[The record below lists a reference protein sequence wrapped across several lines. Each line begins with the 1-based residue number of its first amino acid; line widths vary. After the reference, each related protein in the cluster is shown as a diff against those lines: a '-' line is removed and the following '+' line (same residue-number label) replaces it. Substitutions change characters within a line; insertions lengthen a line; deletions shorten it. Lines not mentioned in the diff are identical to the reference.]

1 MTATPKARRKRI
13 GKGIYRDAYGLSA
26 TVKVG
31 TGPEARQ
38 REKRFPFDTPFKDL
52 KAWQESMRSELRA
65 DQRRPVAAVRG
76 TLAADATVYL
86 SQVKHLTSYASR
98 VCEVDA
104 WTARYGRL
112 RRSQITAE
120 HVRTARATW
129 MAEGYA
135 PKTVNN
141 RVQTLAH
148 LYHVL
153 DGEKAPTPA
162 DAITKLPVAES
173 VKVLV
178 PATVFQTVAAN
189 LASHPQTRARF
200 MITAST
206 GVRPAEVK
214 RAEPGDVDLAR
225 RVWMVRTAKGG
236 AMRAIVLNDEML
248 AAWKAF
254 VAANAWG
261 SFDTSDHDKRLY
273 AAGWPRD
280 VRPYQARH
288 SMALELGER
297 GIDLADVAS
306 MLGHK
311 DVATTR
317 RHYQGILASRLKG
330 ASDRL
335 AGRFNGWETPAP
347 APVTDAADPVA
358 TLPPAEGV
366 H

>member
-1 MTATPKARRKRI
+1 MGQIKKKVRRKRI
-13 GKGIYRDAYGLSA
+13 GKGIYRDAYGLAA

-31 TGPEARQ
+31 TGAEAQQ
-38 REKRFPFDTPFKDL
+38 REKRYPFDTPLKDI
-52 KAWQESMRSELRA
+52 KDWQEAMRAELRA
-65 DQRRPVAAVRG
+65 LQRRPASIARG
-76 TLAADATVYL
+76 TLEADARVYL
-86 SQVKHLTSYASR
+86 AQVKHLASYKSR

-104 WTARYGRL
+104 WRALYGRL

-120 HVRTARATW
+120 HVRKARATW
-129 MAEGYA
+129 TAEKFA
-135 PKTVNN
+135 PKTINN
-141 RVQTLAH
+141 RVQTLAN

-153 DGEKAPTPA
+153 DREKAPTPC
-162 DAITKLPVAES
+162 DEIKKLPVAES

-178 PATVFQTVAAN
+178 PAKVFQLVAAN
-189 LASHPQTRARF
+189 LTDPKTRARF

-214 RAEPGDVDLAR
+214 RARPGDVDVDR

-248 AAWKAF
+248 AGWTAF
-254 VAANAWG
+254 IAANAWG
-261 SFDTSDHDKRLY
+261 HFDTSDHDKRLY
-273 AAGWPRD
+273 EAGWPKD

-330 ASDRL
+330 ASDTL
-335 AGRFNGWETPAP
+335 AGRFDGWKAP
-347 APVTDAADPVA
+347 EPESGLNPTAVSTS
-358 TLPPAEGV
+358 V